1 MGWNDAD
8 VWWVRESV
16 SAQALADGITI
27 PALSLKEQ
35 GQAEFEARM
44 NNPAFD
50 RWCREKYFSE
60 STGSARLVQSTHFHR
75 DLTKTRQ
82 RIDKLKMIRPE
93 LESHEVATWMIDAR
107 GALRP
112 ENDTLEDDTNSSEV
126 S

>member
-8 VWWVRESV
+8 VWWVCESV
-16 SAQALADGITI
+16 SARAIADGITI
-27 PALSLKEQ
+27 PARPLIEVD
-35 GQAEFEARM
+35 QAELDARM
-44 NNPAFD
+44 KDPAFD
-50 RWCREKYFSE
+50 RWCQEKYFSE
-60 STGSARLVQSTHFHR
+60 STGNARLVQSTHFHR

-112 ENDTLEDDTNSSEV
+112 ENDTIEDDTNSSEV